1 MPPEN
6 KKTPFKRLLLLLTL
20 ATACADAGSNAI
32 TDPIRLRIAASPM
45 PAEVA
50 TFYAARDHA
59 PVWDASRL
67 RQLAA
72 ALRELEYDG
81 LDPRDYGLPELAPG
95 VAPPASLEAAV
106 QRELRLSGHFLRA
119 LLHLRHGKVDP
130 HRLDPRWNIEPRP
143 DDAPAVL
150 TAARAAVQA
159 DDIEQA
165 FTQMRARHP
174 AYASLREALRA
185 LRRIEAAGGWPAIAE
200 GPLLQPGVTDARVPL
215 LRARLAAGG
224 YLPATASGD
233 ERFDEALA
241 QALRRFQAEQY
252 LAETGTVDPATRA
265 ALNVPVS
272 ARIAQL
278 RVNLERA
285 RWILPEIHDDFV
297 LVDVAGY
304 RLHVFRGAR
313 SVWQSRVQVG
323 RAVRRTPIFKSAI
336 THVTLNPA
344 WTVPPGILRRDVL
357 PKLRKGT
364 GYLRQNR
371 LRAIDAR
378 GREVD
383 PGDVDWKDPKGI
395 TLRQD
400 AWPGG
405 ALGRVAIR
413 FPSPYMVYLHKT
425 PHTRLFSEQQ
435 RAFSSGCIRVEKA
448 YELAAMLL
456 GWEESELDRHVAG
469 GRTHNVN
476 LPQPMTIL
484 LLYWTVDLHEGRRVA
499 YKPDLY
505 RLDPPTLAALDRR
518 AAAIAPAPRR
528 GN

>member
-1 MPPEN
+1 VKCN
-6 KKTPFKRLLLLLTL
+6 QAVLIVLLLLPLVP
-20 ATACADAGSNAI
+20 AGARAHPLSGQ
-32 TDPIRLRIAASPM
+32 LRAQIAATPSL

-50 TFYAARDHA
+50 AFYAARDYA
-59 PVWDASRL
+59 PAWDERRL
-67 RQLAA
+67 QQLQA

-81 LDPRDYGLPELAPG
+81 LDPRDYGLDAG
-95 VAPPASLEAAV
+95 ASMAGPPVSLDAAV
-106 QRELRLSGHFLRA
+106 RQELRLSAHFLRA
-119 LLHLRHGKVDP
+119 LSHLRHGKVDP

-150 TAARAAVQA
+150 AAAEAALRAGQ
-159 DDIEQA
+159 IGQA
-165 FTQMRARHP
+165 FTQARASHP

-185 LRRIEAAGGWPAIAE
+185 LRRIEAAGGWQAIPD

-215 LRARLAAGG
+215 LRARLVAGG
-224 YLPATASGD
+224 YLPATVSGE

-241 QALRRFQAEQY
+241 QALRRFQSEQY
-252 LAETGTVDPATRA
+252 LAETGTVEPRTRA
-265 ALNVPVS
+265 ALNVPV
-272 ARIAQL
+272 ATRIDQL

-304 RLHVFRGAR
+304 RLHLFRGAR

-323 RAVRRTPIFKSAI
+323 QAVRRTPIFKSAI

-357 PKLRKGT
+357 PRLRRNT
-364 GYLRQNR
+364 DYLRQNR
-371 LRAIDAR
+371 LRVLDAR

-383 PGDVDWKDPKGI
+383 PDDVDWKDPKGI

-413 FPSPYMVYLHKT
+413 FPSPYLVYLHET
-425 PHTRLFSEQQ
+425 PHTRLFSAEQ

-456 GWEESELDRHVAG
+456 GRAESELDRLVAT
-469 GRTHNVN
+469 GRTHDVK

-484 LLYWTVDLHEGRRVA
+484 LLYWTVDLHEGKRVA
-499 YKPDLY
+499 FKPDVY
-505 RLDPPTLAALDRR
+505 RQDPRVLAALGQPSVGRDL
-518 AAAIAPAPRR
+518 
-528 GN
+528 